1 MKVVTILGLET
12 NDFKVGYTI
21 DILCLDIGQT
31 VKCCVYCVN
40 DVDDIVYFYNVDDP
54 VENEYVCIDDLSPNG
69 IFGEFVQKQ
78 ILRLY
83 DENGQTIWSHPF

>member
-12 NDFKVGYTI
+12 NDFKVGYTM
-21 DILCLDIGQT
+21 DIIYLETGQT
-31 VKCCVYCVN
+31 AKCCVYLVN
-40 DVDDIVYFYNVDDP
+40 DVDDIVYFYYVEDP
-54 VENEYVCIDDLSPNG
+54 EDNDYICIDDLSVNG
-69 IFGEFVQKQ
+69 VFGEWVRKQ